1 MPLRLPYRLSYL
13 LARSRVDSRSRTP
26 VRIRLPLRL
35 ALASALVPWLVACGN
50 KNIDLVK
57 AEMVPGGNYTYGQAL
72 DNNKS
77 CADTT
82 WKAYKDDKQRDMVS
96 YHCEVVVPKA
106 VLTPF
111 LDKEAQALE
120 EDRQTLRKNYDSYVA
135 GTQKDLALRRDVCAN
150 DLSSAEVTR
159 GDNLDTLA
167 ALRNGTYQRPE
178 YSGGYTLESIQRKI
192 DSDHKYVAK
201 MFARCKAEIDG
212 LERAL
217 AHMEKI
223 KPDYMEAVDVYTKES
238 LGQMETYYKQK
249 RPINVN
255 MVFPLQGQQLQRA
268 SFGMDVDGEVM
279 TLIGN
284 DIIAGFLGADDN
296 KMPTAILNLLKSK
309 SGDHIKAKFA
319 FTCNRYY
326 CDRDEALVNSQSL
339 TKYEEP
345 ETPGS

>member
-1 MPLRLPYRLSYL
+1 MKNLPAPTRAASHTRPHTCPGWRAVL
-13 LARSRVDSRSRTP
+13 LAGLTP
-26 VRIRLPLRL
+26 WL
-35 ALASALVPWLVACGN
+35 LVACGN

-111 LDKEAQALE
+111 LDKQAQALE
-120 EDRQTLRKNYDSYVA
+120 EERQTLRKNYDYQVA

-150 DLSSAEVTR
+150 DLSNAEVTR

-167 ALRNGTYQRPE
+167 ALRNGTYQPKE
-178 YSGGYTLESIQRKI
+178 YTGGYTLESIQRKI
-192 DSDHKYVAK
+192 DSDQKYFAK
-201 MFARCKAEIDG
+201 MFARCKGEIDG

-223 KPDYMEAVDVYTKES
+223 KPDYMEAVDVYTKEK
-238 LGQMETYYKQK
+238 LGQMDTYYKQK

-255 MVFPLQGQQLQRA
+255 MVFPLQGQQLQRP

-279 TLIGN
+279 NLIGN
-284 DIIAGFLGADDN
+284 DIIAGFLGADDD
-296 KMPTAILNLLKSK
+296 KMPTAILNLLKSRA
-309 SGDHIKAKFA
+309 GDHIKAKFA
-319 FTCNRYY
+319 FFCNRNY